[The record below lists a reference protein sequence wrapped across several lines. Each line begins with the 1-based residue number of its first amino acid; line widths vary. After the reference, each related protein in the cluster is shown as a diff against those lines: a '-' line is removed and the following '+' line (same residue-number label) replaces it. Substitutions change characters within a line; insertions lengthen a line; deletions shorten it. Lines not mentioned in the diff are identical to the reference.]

1 MVSRV
6 LATAAVAVVLMLA
19 VPAVLD
25 RAGGPGDGGP
35 RRVSADSPHTGY
47 PATCARQSGASFPRA
62 FASRDNLV
70 IGPLAMVGAGRSTSP
85 ATVEEFGGQKYPAL
99 IRPRHTVTVAV
110 SGPEGSASLFYAS
123 GGGVLTERRVRDGHR
138 KITFRPCGPRRAQSD
153 VNGDPVTF
161 WSGFV
166 LVSGPMCVRLKVWID
181 GHRKPR
187 REHIAVGRSC

>member
-6 LATAAVAVVLMLA
+6 LTTAAVALVLMLA

-25 RAGGPGDGGP
+25 HAGGPGDGGP

-110 SGPEGSASLFYAS
+110 S
-123 GGGVLTERRVRDGHR
+123 
-138 KITFRPCGPRRAQSD
+138 
-153 VNGDPVTF
+153 
-161 WSGFV
+161 
-166 LVSGPMCVRLKVWID
+166 
-181 GHRKPR
+181 
-187 REHIAVGRSC
+187 